1 MVLRIKTGQI
11 WYKRSIIYR
20 NNPKWSYGPKPVSYG
35 YFSGTPCLF
44 TLQQDRPRFGPK
56 EPEVVECDADQFL
69 CSVDGEAKCIPSA
82 YVCDEENDCDNGE
95 DEAPRARCNSYAHE
109 FESTVNVRLVDKE
122 VEQWSN
128 RNLEACLKQCI
139 FAKDFV
145 CRGVNYEAEEKQ
157 CVLLENNI
165 GMLGSLE
172 ESFSWSYHERKE
184 TAVQCEESLRC
195 RSIIGNS

>member
-1 MVLRIKTGQI
+1 MVG
-11 WYKRSIIYR
+11 
-20 NNPKWSYGPKPVSYG
+20 
-35 YFSGTPCLF
+35 
-44 TLQQDRPRFGPK
+44 
-56 EPEVVECDADQFL
+56 
-69 CSVDGEAKCIPSA
+69 GEDKCIPSA

-95 DEAPRARCNSYAHE
+95 DEAPLARCNSYAQE
-109 FESTVNVRLVDKE
+109 FVPTVNMRLADKE

-172 ESFSWSYHERKE
+172 ESFSWSYYERRD
-184 TAVQCEESLRC
+184 TAVECDESVRC
-195 RSIIGNS
+195 RWTQSERQNEEEKNIIILIRFAQVGKMPPSSVMACTTARIGWTRTDALGLAQRGSR

>member
-1 MVLRIKTGQI
+1 M
-11 WYKRSIIYR
+11 
-20 NNPKWSYGPKPVSYG
+20 
-35 YFSGTPCLF
+35 
-44 TLQQDRPRFGPK
+44 
-56 EPEVVECDADQFL
+56 
-69 CSVDGEAKCIPSA
+69 DGEAKCIPSA

-172 ESFSWSYHERKE
+172 ESFSWSYHERRE

-195 RSIIGNS
+195 RSFIGNSKKILPNKKRRIKSPSLQIWQMPLCVPVLRRPL